1 MALQDILKNTAAYLT
16 QKSKEALAWYKE
28 KVAKIVSPIG
38 PKDPNKPFK
47 TVSFPVLGK
56 MYLYTYNPLTREKLP
71 FFDMYPLVI
80 PLDFYSG
87 ENGPGFLGLNL
98 HYLPPLQRAALLQ
111 NFIDSGKLN
120 NTKMDNTTQFVNL
133 NYAALIQQFRGTP
146 YEVCL
151 KRYLFGH
158 VVSSFHEIDAS
169 DWDRV
174 VILPLQR
181 WVINPRKPNSR
192 APY

>member
-28 KVAKIVSPIG
+28 KVLKISSSSNPREPDNVFKKVSVPE
-38 PKDPNKPFK
+38 
-47 TVSFPVLGK
+47 LGK

-80 PLDFYSG
+80 PLSFYSAD
-87 ENGPGFLGLNL
+87 NGPGFLGLNL

-111 NFIDSGKLN
+111 SFIESGNLN
-120 NTKMDNTTQFVNL
+120 NNNMDVTTRFVGL
-133 NYAALIQQFRGTP
+133 DYTMLVRRFQGTP
-146 YEVCL
+146 YEVCI

-158 VVSSFHEIDAS
+158 VVSSFHEINAN
-169 DWDRV
+169 DWERV
-174 VILPLQR
+174 VLLPLQK
-181 WVINPRKPNSR
+181 WIVNPKHPNSR
-192 APY
+192 TPY